1 MIRLSEE
8 AVWEAENPSFQEIP
22 SALSKLGHLVT
33 LCQCYIA
40 NRKAWTP
47 AKACLPWWFVLKLWM
62 QTKSSWRK
70 FKVVLQGTHEWQKKK
85 KTKHLFIQHTHTE
98 QSSYYVPTE
107 LSRAGRKQ
115 RAKGSSSCVP
125 LFSGRIFFLG
135 ISLTFLTS
143 LWPELG
149 PIPPLDSPMGKVYGE
164 NIL

>member
-1 MIRLSEE
+1 MGLNFLLATYKQLI
-8 AVWEAENPSFQEIP
+8 N
-22 SALSKLGHLVT
+22 
-33 LCQCYIA
+33 
-40 NRKAWTP
+40 
-47 AKACLPWWFVLKLWM
+47 VLAQK
-62 QTKSSWRK
+62 K
-70 FKVVLQGTHEWQKKK
+70 EKKK
-85 KTKHLFIQHTHTE
+85 KTKHLFIQQTHTE

-149 PIPPLDSPMGKVYGE
+149 HMPIPLLVTNKKTGFYD
-164 NIL
+164 